1 MRTYPATIHRPG
13 EPTGTYDGYGN
24 PIYGAPRDIEARCHR
39 VRRKSATELDPNA
52 NGRQTLIVRI
62 EAAFV
67 AGTDLRETDE
77 VSVDGS
83 RYRVQGVY
91 AETQALRYVHADL
104 EGVS

>member
-24 PIYGAPRDIEARCHR
+24 IIYGAPLDIEARCHR
-39 VRRKSATELDPNA
+39 VRRSSSTELVD
-52 NGRQTLIVRI
+52 GRQTLVVRI

-91 AETQALRYVHADL
+91 AETQALRYVHAEL